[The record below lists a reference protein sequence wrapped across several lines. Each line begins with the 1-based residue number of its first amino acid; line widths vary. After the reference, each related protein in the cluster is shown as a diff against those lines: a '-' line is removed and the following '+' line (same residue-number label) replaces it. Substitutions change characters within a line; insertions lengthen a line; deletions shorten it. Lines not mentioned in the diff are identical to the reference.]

1 MKTKIAHV
9 DKTGDEIIV
18 QDLKDHLHHVAV
30 LCRGYMEQMG
40 CPAMGYLAGL
50 FHDAGKAGSF
60 QKRMEAIASD
70 KPDPGQKGGLRL
82 VTLQPGL
89 IAVLPLR

>member
-30 LCRGYMEQMG
+30 LCRGDLEQMG
-40 CPAMGYLAGL
+40 CRAMGDLAGVSL
-50 FHDAGKAGSF
+50 DAG
-60 QKRMEAIASD
+60 
-70 KPDPGQKGGLRL
+70 
-82 VTLQPGL
+82 
-89 IAVLPLR
+89 